1 MGFKPGEK
9 DIPLDCNG
17 MVIPSNTSFLDTCE
31 AMEDLVIEGLVR
43 KGGMSNLNHE
53 QLETLLN
60 KPVLRFKPVTNQI
73 ECHPYLTQKNLIDFC
88 HKRNVSVTA
97 YRPLGGSSKDG
108 VDLLD
113 DDVIRKIAKK
123 HAKSPAQ
130 ILI

>member
-1 MGFKPGEK
+1 MAGLNPLVQTLYICVPSLHSLLVEGTTSPNKLLFFWFSQPREK

-60 KPVLRFKPVTNQI
+60 KPGLRFKPVTNQ
-73 ECHPYLTQKNLIDFC
+73 
-88 HKRNVSVTA
+88 VSW
-97 YRPLGGSSKDG
+97 
-108 VDLLD
+108 
-113 DDVIRKIAKK
+113 
-123 HAKSPAQ
+123 
-130 ILI
+130 